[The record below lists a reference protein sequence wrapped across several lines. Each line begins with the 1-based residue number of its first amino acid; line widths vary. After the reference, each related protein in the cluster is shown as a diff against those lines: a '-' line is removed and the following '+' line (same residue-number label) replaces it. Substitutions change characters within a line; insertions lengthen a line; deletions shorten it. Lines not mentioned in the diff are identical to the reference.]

1 MQLDVHLYA
10 TLRDFAPPEA
20 KAGVFEAS
28 LPDGGTVGNLLN
40 ALGIG
45 AEKVH
50 MRMVNGVGVDDD
62 HILNDKDRVGFFPP
76 VGGG

>member
-10 TLRDFAPPEA
+10 TLRDYAPPEA
-20 KAGVFEAS
+20 KAGVFAAS
-28 LPDGGTVGNLLN
+28 LPEGGTVGNLLN

-45 AEKVH
+45 TEKVH

-62 HILNDKDRVGFFPP
+62 HILNDKDRLGFFPP